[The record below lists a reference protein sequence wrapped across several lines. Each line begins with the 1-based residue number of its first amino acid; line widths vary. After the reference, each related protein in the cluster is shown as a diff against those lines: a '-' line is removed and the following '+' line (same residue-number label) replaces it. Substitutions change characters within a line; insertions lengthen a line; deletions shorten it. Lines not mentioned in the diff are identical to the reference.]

1 MIGCCINRW
10 LTETFCI
17 SLAETDDRMRA
28 FAEKVFA
35 SDAKDENVRDE
46 IDMFDVADDCP
57 ILHEEMALHLHT
69 DEDTEKR

>member
-1 MIGCCINRW
+1 
-10 LTETFCI
+10 
-17 SLAETDDRMRA
+17 MRA

-57 ILHEEMALHLHT
+57 ILHEEMALHLQT
-69 DEDTEKR
+69 DEDPEKRWEKQWEKEVR